1 MSLNDYD
8 INYKRYLGRKY
19 TYDKSNVVSKLVTRI
34 TGKYPKAPEPLRY
47 AIKYGQIGMPFR
59 RTTFHDGWSYT
70 PDWEEHNVDPI
81 VDDSEDS
88 IDDLWTVVEYD
99 GDDIFTDLVTG
110 QKFRMSF
117 KEGRLTEL
125 MDLYDRASYERN
137 KKMEEGNK
145 RVQEMYDGYVEVPL
159 AIGGERSL
167 RSLDAEKKEAILDE
181 TVPQRDKIV
190 ERLAKKEKIARE
202 AVVSKYKDDVE
213 HFGRKAE
220 EIREK
225 EEARQRE
232 IAEREEKRRIERE
245 EEERKEE
252 LERMK
257 REEREKA
264 VGPRFDEMFG
274 HGYKK

>member
-8 INYKRYLGRKY
+8 INYQRYLGRKY

-34 TGKYPKAPEPLRY
+34 TGKYPKAPETLRF

-70 PDWEEHNVDPI
+70 SDWEEHDVDPI

-117 KEGRLTEL
+117 KERRLTEL
-125 MDLYDRASYERN
+125 MDLYDKASYERN

-167 RSLDAEKKEAILDE
+167 HSLNTDIKESILND
-181 TVPQRDKIV
+181 TVPQKDKISK
-190 ERLAKKEKIARE
+190 RLAKKEEIARY
-202 AVVSKYKDDVE
+202 AVESKYKDSVE
-213 HFGRKAE
+213 TFGEKAE
-220 EIREK
+220 
-225 EEARQRE
+225 A
-232 IAEREEKRRIERE
+232 ASC
-245 EEERKEE
+245 
-252 LERMK
+252 
-257 REEREKA
+257 
-264 VGPRFDEMFG
+264 FC
-274 HGYKK
+274 